1 MPHGCRYPDMPEEG
15 VRSPG
20 AGVIG
25 GYEAHNVD
33 AKDQS
38 WVLYKSSKCF

>member
-20 AGVIG
+20 AGATANPEPPYVG
-25 GYEAHNVD
+25 TGN
-33 AKDQS
+33 
-38 WVLYKSSKCF
+38 